1 MNIWRVVG
9 LAALGMLLALGGRAG
24 PADLTG
30 AAAPQVDAA
39 FDEQCEHLL
48 LREVPK
54 ARRELLVAAY
64 LITHPAI
71 VTALCNAAE
80 RKVVVTLKYDERQ
93 ADYEGMKKALEKLRK
108 AGVICTGI
116 RFSSSFAQMHDKFIV
131 IDRQRVL
138 TGSFNYTTTASKE
151 NCENL
156 VLIVSPKIAEEFAG
170 AFGRIRARN

>member
-1 MNIWRVVG
+1 MNIRRVLG
-9 LAALGMLLALGGRAG
+9 LAALGTLLTLGGRTGA
-24 PADLTG
+24 ADLTG
-30 AAAPQVDAA
+30 AAAPQVEAA

-54 ARRELLVAAY
+54 ARQELLVAAY
-64 LITHPAI
+64 LITHPGI

-80 RKVVVTLKYDERQ
+80 HKVVVRLKYDERQ

-108 AGVICTGI
+108 AGVLCTSI
-116 RFSSSFAQMHDKFIV
+116 KFSSPYAQMHDKFIV

-156 VLIVSPKIAEEFAG
+156 VLIVSAKIAEEFAR
-170 AFGRIRARN
+170 AFDRIHSRN